1 MEAIAS
7 LKREHRVMREVCKAC
22 RHELDRAGRCH
33 VVDAAEIE
41 RFIEFFRFYTN
52 SCHDPKEEDLLFSM
66 LHHKGLAW
74 DEEPLKSLCYEHD
87 AMRAM
92 LKAAAEWVP
101 KARRGDQSALEPLCH
116 DLLAYVDEIEQHMAK
131 EESGVFV
138 HALDV
143 LSEADHDELTRAF
156 ENVDSEDSEEGA
168 VEYYEGLAQDLTSYG
183 T

>member
-1 MEAIAS
+1 
-7 LKREHRVMREVCKAC
+7 
-22 RHELDRAGRCH
+22 
-33 VVDAAEIE
+33 
-41 RFIEFFRFYTN
+41 
-52 SCHDPKEEDLLFSM
+52 
-66 LHHKGLAW
+66 
-74 DEEPLKSLCYEHD
+74 
-87 AMRAM
+87 
-92 LKAAAEWVP
+92 
-101 KARRGDQSALEPLCH
+101 ALEPLCH

-131 EESGVFV
+131 EESGIFV